1 MTALVFA
8 NLLDAAPFLKS
19 YERGR
24 FEGVQ
29 EGDTVQDSQVTVTIT
44 GSGKIKST
52 LRTERL
58 LQSEAV
64 DKIIHPGSGSSL
76 NPEISIGTILG
87 ISQVYEGDRVEL
99 SSPTYPR
106 MPLEVPFSGIQ
117 TATLVTQDHTFAA
130 ENDQSYWQRIAD
142 LSDNTSYAVAYVAA
156 TRGIPCHVLKVV
168 TSTLNGDTSK
178 NADGRELMDIL
189 AQFLISTLQ
198 SK

>member
-1 MTALVFA
+1 MTAIVFA
-8 NLLDAAPFLKS
+8 NLLDATPFLKY

-24 FEGVQ
+24 FEGIQ
-29 EGDTVQDSQVTVTIT
+29 EGDTVQDKLITVTIT

-58 LQSEAV
+58 LQSEV
-64 DKIIHPGSGSSL
+64 IEKIIHPGSGSSL
-76 NPEISIGTILG
+76 TTDIAVGTILG

-106 MPLEVPFSGIQ
+106 MPLEMPFKDLS

-130 ENDQSYWQRIAD
+130 ESDQSYWQRIAD

-168 TSTLNGDTSK
+168 TSTLDGDSQK
-178 NADGRELMDIL
+178 DSEPSDFSSSL
-189 AQFLISTLQ
+189 AQYLISSLSPT
-198 SK
+198 

>member
-1 MTALVFA
+1 MTAIVFA
-8 NLLDAAPFLKS
+8 NLLDATPFLKY

-24 FEGVQ
+24 FEGIE
-29 EGDTVQDSQVTVTIT
+29 EGDTVQDKLITVTIT
-44 GSGKIKST
+44 GAGKIKST

-58 LQSEAV
+58 LQAEAI

-76 NPEISIGTILG
+76 SSDIAMGTILG

-106 MPLEVPFSGIQ
+106 MPLEMPFKNLQ

-156 TRGIPCHVLKVV
+156 TRGIPCHILKVV
-168 TSTLNGDTSK
+168 TSTLDGDKQTNTDTS
-178 NADGRELMDIL
+178 DFLSTL
-189 AQFLISTLQ
+189 AQYLISTL
-198 SK
+198 